1 MGRLFQMIAVLPAT
15 SVDCERGFSS
25 LTHIKNNMRNSLQGN
40 HLEALMR
47 ISTTKMDAMTL
58 RYEHRDA
65 LILRWRRMKMR
76 RARGKGDRVYEV

>member
-1 MGRLFQMIAVLPAT
+1 
-15 SVDCERGFSS
+15 
-25 LTHIKNNMRNSLQGN
+25 MRNSLQGN

-65 LILRWRRMKMR
+65 LILRWRRMKIR